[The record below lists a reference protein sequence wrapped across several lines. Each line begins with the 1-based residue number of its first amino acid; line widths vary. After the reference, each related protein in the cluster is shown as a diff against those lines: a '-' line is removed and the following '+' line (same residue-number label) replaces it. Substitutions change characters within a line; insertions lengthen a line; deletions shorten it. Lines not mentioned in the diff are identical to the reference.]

1 MQFTAVIEKSESGW
15 YIGQIEE
22 VPAVLSQG
30 RTIKELKENLVDALI
45 LIFEANREAM
55 KVEYEGK
62 IVLRDVIALPE

>member
-30 RTIKELKENLVDALI
+30 RTIKELKENLVDALM